1 MVAEGRAAAGP
12 LAEEA
17 RAAGAAGG
25 HDDEVAVG
33 RRTPARVRIGG
44 QHAPQ
49 HKVLVL
55 LQQRLVV
62 KDRPDVCAVVAIF
75 IAKKQTNKQTK
86 QAKQSA
92 NQARAPFQNQNLSIC
107 QCCNDKRLSPDDELF
122 PKIISNVK

>member
-75 IAKKQTNKQTK
+75 IAKKQTNKTSK
-86 QAKQSA
+86 TIRQSSKSA
-92 NQARAPFQNQNLSIC
+92 V
-107 QCCNDKRLSPDDELF
+107 
-122 PKIISNVK
+122 PKSKPIDMSVLQR